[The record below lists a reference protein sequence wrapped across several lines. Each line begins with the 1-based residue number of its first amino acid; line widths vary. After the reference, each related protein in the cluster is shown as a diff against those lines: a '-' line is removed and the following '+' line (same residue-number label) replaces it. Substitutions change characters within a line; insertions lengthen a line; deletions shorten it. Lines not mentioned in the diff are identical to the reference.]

1 MLKRIKNSFAEF
13 RLLLNS
19 VPTAVTVFF
28 VISVFAMNLLA
39 NKSINLPVDWLALDY
54 GILNSGF
61 AFLPIDFWTKHF
73 GTKAGTQP
81 YLFA

>member
-39 NKSINLPVDWLALDY
+39 NKSINLPVDWLALDC
-54 GILNSGF
+54 
-61 AFLPIDFWTKHF
+61 
-73 GTKAGTQP
+73 
-81 YLFA
+81 